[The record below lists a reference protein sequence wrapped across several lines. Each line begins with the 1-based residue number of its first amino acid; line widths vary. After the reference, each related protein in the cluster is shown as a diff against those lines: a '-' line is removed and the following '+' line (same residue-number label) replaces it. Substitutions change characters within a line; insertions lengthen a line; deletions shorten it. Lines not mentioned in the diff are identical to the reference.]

1 MDKKLYEFIVPVSR
15 HVTDRNKNEFLSI
28 KTIGL
33 FATMYPQKIVS
44 TDGKKLSVIKRDT
57 Q

>member
-44 TDGKKLSVIKRDT
+44 TDGKKAIRY
-57 Q
+57 